1 MNLSNPIILIV
12 FLSVIGVAFLLTV
25 SILIYKKF
33 QRIKV
38 QNTIEKNK
46 KQIIERLSQ
55 FTGENLNTDIS
66 GN

>member
-33 QRIKV
+33 QRIKF

>member
-1 MNLSNPIILIV
+1 MNPSNPIILIV
-12 FLSVIGVAFLLTV
+12 FLSVIGVAFLLTL
-25 SILIYKKF
+25 SLLIYKKF
-33 QRIKV
+33 QRIKF

-55 FTGENLNTDIS
+55 FTGENLNTDIR